1 MPAVARLTPD
11 EREAEDIQVANFYMT
26 TDGNYQAAYL
36 RAKDA
41 VSITEDDW
49 EAHFTLAEAARKL
62 GKFDESVKEYKRCLE
77 LDPLPKPKKDA
88 EKALKEMAGGAK
100 DTLLP

>member
-1 MPAVARLTPD
+1 
-11 EREAEDIQVANFYMT
+11 MT

-41 VSITEDDW
+41 VATTDDDW
-49 EAHFTLAEAARKL
+49 EAHFTLAEAARRL
-62 GKFDESVKEYKRCLE
+62 GKLDEAVKEYKRCLA

-88 EKALKEMAGGAK
+88 EKALKEMAGGAR
-100 DTLLP
+100 DSLLP